1 MENSIKVNSLS
12 HRFGDRYALRDISY
26 EVKAGEVFALLGPN
40 GAGKTTTIRLLN
52 GLYRSTAGQISVL
65 GMDPADHGLQIRQQ
79 TGVLT
84 ETNAL
89 YERLTASENLHFF
102 GTLYGLPESVLLKR
116 TEEILQYFG
125 LEARAN
131 DRVGTYSKG
140 MKQRLSLARAFFSH
154 PRILFLDEPTSSL
167 DPESALQVHEMINNI
182 RQQDGHTVFLCTH
195 HLDEAQKLADRVAI
209 LNNGRLLAIGSVA
222 ELNAQFNPGLWV
234 EVELLG
240 AQPTGLNLAVLPGV
254 IKVEQVEQTTR
265 IQVTEESVIS
275 NLVNE
280 LVRNKAAVLSIQPH
294 KSSLE
299 EIYFK
304 LQDEAR
310 EGAK

>member
-40 GAGKTTTIRLLN
+40 GAGKTTTIRLFN

-89 YERLTASENLHFF
+89 YERLTARENLHFF

>member
-89 YERLTASENLHFF
+89 YERLTARENLHFF

>member
-1 MENSIKVNSLS
+1 MENSIKVNSLN

-26 EVKAGEVFALLGPN
+26 EVKTGEVFALLGPN

-52 GLYRSTAGQISVL
+52 GLYRASAGQISVL
-65 GMDPADHGLQIRQQ
+65 GMDPVDHGLEIRQQ

-89 YERLTASENLHFF
+89 YERLTARENLHFF
-102 GTLYGLPESVLLKR
+102 GTLYGLPESLLLKR

-125 LEARAN
+125 LDTRAD

-140 MKQRLSLARAFFSH
+140 MKQRLALARAFFSH

-234 EVELLG
+234 EVELMG
-240 AQPTGLNLAVLPGV
+240 GKPASLNLSTLPGV
-254 IKVEQVEQTTR
+254 LKVEENDQKTR
-265 IQVTEESVIS
+265 IQVTEESVIP

>member
-12 HRFGDRYALRDISY
+12 HRFDDRYALRDISY

-89 YERLTASENLHFF
+89 YERLTARENLHFF
-102 GTLYGLPESVLLKR
+102 GTLYGLPESLLLKR

-125 LEARAN
+125 LEARAD

-209 LNNGRLLAIGSVA
+209 LNSGRLLAIGSVA
-222 ELNAQFNPGLWV
+222 ELNAHFNPGLWV

-240 AQPTGLNLAVLPGV
+240 AQPSGLNLAVLPGV
-254 IKVEQVEQTTR
+254 IKVEQVEQKTR
-265 IQVTEESVIS
+265 IQVTEESVIP

>member
-89 YERLTASENLHFF
+89 YERLTARENLHFF

-209 LNNGRLLAIGSVA
+209 LNSGRLLAIGSVA

-240 AQPTGLNLAVLPGV
+240 AQPSGLNLAVLPGV
-254 IKVEQVEQTTR
+254 IKVEQVEQKTR
-265 IQVTEESVIS
+265 IQVTEESVIP

>member
-26 EVKAGEVFALLGPN
+26 EVKTGEVFALLGPN

-52 GLYRSTAGQISVL
+52 GLYQASAGQVSVL
-65 GMDPADHGLQIRQQ
+65 GLDPADHGVQIRQQ

-89 YERLTASENLHFF
+89 YERLTARENLHFF
-102 GTLYGLPESVLLKR
+102 GTLYGLPESLLLKR
-116 TEEILQYFG
+116 TQEILQYFG
-125 LEARAN
+125 LETRAD

-140 MKQRLSLARAFFSH
+140 MKQRLALARAFFSH

-209 LNNGRLLAIGSVA
+209 LNSGRLLAIGSVA

-240 AQPTGLNLAVLPGV
+240 SKPANLNLSALPGV
-254 IKVEQVEQTTR
+254 LKVEENDQKARVQVK
-265 IQVTEESVIS
+265 EESVIP

-280 LVRNKAAVLSIQPH
+280 LVRSKAAVLSIQPH

-310 EGAK
+310 EGTK

>member
-40 GAGKTTTIRLLN
+40 GAGKTTTIRLFN

-89 YERLTASENLHFF
+89 YERLTARENLHFF

-240 AQPTGLNLAVLPGV
+240 VQPTGLNLAVLPGV

-265 IQVTEESVIS
+265 IQVTEESVIP

>member
-1 MENSIKVNSLS
+1 MENSISVKSLS

-52 GLYRSTAGQISVL
+52 GLYRCSTGQINVL
-65 GMDPADHGLQIRQQ
+65 GLDPADHGLEIRQQ

-89 YERLTASENLHFF
+89 YERLSARENLHFF

-125 LEARAN
+125 LEARAD

-209 LNNGRLLAIGSVA
+209 LNSGRLLAIGSVA

-234 EVELLG
+234 EVELMGTAL
-240 AQPTGLNLAVLPGV
+240 ASLNLAAIRGVL
-254 IKVEQVEQTTR
+254 KVEKEDQKMRVQVA
-265 IQVTEESVIS
+265 EEAVIPS
-275 NLVNE
+275 LVNE
-280 LVRNKAAVLSIQPH
+280 LVLNKAAVLSIQPH

>member
-89 YERLTASENLHFF
+89 YERLTARENLHFF

-209 LNNGRLLAIGSVA
+209 LNSGRLLAIGSVA

-240 AQPTGLNLAVLPGV
+240 AQPSGLNLAVLPGV
-254 IKVEQVEQTTR
+254 IKVEQVEQKTR
-265 IQVTEESVIS
+265 IQVTDESVIP

>member
-52 GLYRSTAGQISVL
+52 GLYRSTAGQISML

-89 YERLTASENLHFF
+89 YERLTARENLHFF

-125 LEARAN
+125 LEARAD

-209 LNNGRLLAIGSVA
+209 LNSGRLLAIGSVA

-240 AQPTGLNLAVLPGV
+240 AQPSGLNLAVLPGV
-254 IKVEQVEQTTR
+254 IKVEQVEQKTR
-265 IQVTEESVIS
+265 IQVTEESVIP

>member
-52 GLYRSTAGQISVL
+52 GLYGSTAGQISVL

-89 YERLTASENLHFF
+89 YERLTARENLHFF

-209 LNNGRLLAIGSVA
+209 LNSGRLLAIGSVE

-265 IQVTEESVIS
+265 IQVTEESVIP

>member
-89 YERLTASENLHFF
+89 YERLTARENLHFF

-125 LEARAN
+125 LEARAD

-240 AQPTGLNLAVLPGV
+240 VQPTGLNLAVLPGV
-254 IKVEQVEQTTR
+254 IKVEQVEQRTR
-265 IQVTEESVIS
+265 IQVTEESVIP

>member
-89 YERLTASENLHFF
+89 YERLTARENLHFF

-209 LNNGRLLAIGSVA
+209 LNSGRLLAIGSVA

-240 AQPTGLNLAVLPGV
+240 AQPSGLNLAVLPGV
-254 IKVEQVEQTTR
+254 IKVEQVEQRTR
-265 IQVTEESVIS
+265 IQVTEESVIP

>member
-79 TGVLT
+79 AGVRT

-89 YERLTASENLHFF
+89 YERLTARENLHFF
-102 GTLYGLPESVLLKR
+102 GTLYGLPESLLLKR
-116 TEEILQYFG
+116 TEQILQYFG

-240 AQPTGLNLAVLPGV
+240 VQPTGLNLAVLPGV
-254 IKVEQVEQTTR
+254 IKVEQVEQRTR
-265 IQVTEESVIS
+265 IQVTEESVIP